1 MNTIQEFINKEL
13 GQIGTVQEN
22 GKIFFVASDVAKI
35 MGYSPTT
42 NMTRNLDDDE
52 KGIHVVNTPGGEQK
66 KLCITESGFYHAI
79 FLANPNN
86 AHKLDEAARAAKAE
100 KLRKFRRWVT
110 DIVLPAIRQSGAY
123 VDGEEHLSKEDA
135 QKLKQEKATLT
146 MKLGQMKSINN
157 RLRKQLAQKESDF
170 WDAQEAMLNDREHLI
185 RRMES
190 EEDIGNLILEG
201 LYAY

>member
-13 GQIGTVQEN
+13 GQIGTLQEN

-52 KGIHVVNTPGGEQK
+52 KGIHVVNTLGGEQK

-86 AHKLDEAARAAKAE
+86 AHTLDADTRAAKVE
-100 KLRKFRRWVT
+100 KLRMFRRWVT
-110 DIVLPAIRQSGAY
+110 DVVLPSIRQSGAY
-123 VDGEEHLSKEDA
+123 VDGEEHLNKQDT
-135 QKLKQEKATLT
+135 QKLKKEKASLA
-146 MKLGQMKSINN
+146 KQVGQLQKSNA
-157 RLRKQLAQKESDF
+157 RLREQLAQKEESF
-170 WDAQEAMLNDREHLI
+170 WDAEAAIETAREHLI
-185 RRMES
+185 RRMEV
-190 EEDIGNLILEG
+190 EEDVGNLILEG
-201 LYAY
+201 VYAY